1 VLERGKIVALDTPA
15 ALIAEHSKQITVR
28 FSAGLGD
35 LSWLDAVV
43 GVDQVVKRNGA
54 VEVHGSGPV
63 LAEIGAGLVSHGIRP
78 PDLRADQPNLED
90 VFLAITG
97 RRSDE

>member
-1 VLERGKIVALDTPA
+1 M
-15 ALIAEHSKQITVR
+15 VR
-28 FSAGLGD
+28 
-35 LSWLDAVV
+35 
-43 GVDQVVKRNGA
+43 RNGS
-54 VEVHGSGPV
+54 VEVRGTGPV
-63 LAEIGAGLVSHGIRP
+63 LAEIGAALVSHGIRP